1 MNRDNAS
8 ILKNEETRF
17 AIKWEQFFFSPANSL
32 PLTIIRILAGIE
44 MMFLWWSWSPD
55 LQQWFGPNGLISQ
68 DLLQQWR
75 GGWAFSIFDR
85 TTTESSL
92 WAAYGAGFVAFFML
106 TAGVA
111 TTGAAVAAI
120 FFWISLLHRGPMLAG
135 SADDVMTIVLFC
147 LVIGPSGAQI
157 SVDRMIG
164 WNRQE
169 LVSWRAGLALSLLK
183 LHAVAITASSLLAQ
197 LRGDVWWDGTAAWWM
212 VSRIE
217 SSLIDLTWISQS
229 QYLIN
234 ILTHAITAF
243 EFVFIFG
250 VWNKKMCPYVA
261 GAALVC
267 WPLIGLLAGEIPWG
281 IAMAILS
288 ISFVR
293 AHRISEV
300 MHGMTGWKISRPNHL
315 PTVL

>member
-1 MNRDNAS
+1 
-8 ILKNEETRF
+8 
-17 AIKWEQFFFSPANSL
+17 
-32 PLTIIRILAGIE
+32 
-44 MMFLWWSWSPD
+44 MFLWWSWSPD

-169 LVSWRAGLALSLLK
+169 LVSWRAGWPCPSQAPRGSNHGILIAC
-183 LHAVAITASSLLAQ
+183 TAQ
-197 LRGDVWWDGTAAWWM
+197 GRCMVGRNRGMVDGFQN
-212 VSRIE
+212 RIE
-217 SSLIDLTWISQS
+217 
-229 QYLIN
+229 
-234 ILTHAITAF
+234 
-243 EFVFIFG
+243 
-250 VWNKKMCPYVA
+250 PY
-261 GAALVC
+261 
-267 WPLIGLLAGEIPWG
+267 
-281 IAMAILS
+281 
-288 ISFVR
+288 
-293 AHRISEV
+293 
-300 MHGMTGWKISRPNHL
+300 
-315 PTVL
+315 

>member
-120 FFWISLLHRGPMLAG
+120 GARSHR
-135 SADDVMTIVLFC
+135 
-147 LVIGPSGAQI
+147 
-157 SVDRMIG
+157 
-164 WNRQE
+164 
-169 LVSWRAGLALSLLK
+169 
-183 LHAVAITASSLLAQ
+183 
-197 LRGDVWWDGTAAWWM
+197 DG
-212 VSRIE
+212 R
-217 SSLIDLTWISQS
+217 
-229 QYLIN
+229 N
-234 ILTHAITAF
+234 
-243 EFVFIFG
+243 G
-250 VWNKKMCPYVA
+250 A
-261 GAALVC
+261 GAGQCVTRGRGQCLERSA
-267 WPLIGLLAGEIPWG
+267 
-281 IAMAILS
+281 
-288 ISFVR
+288 R
-293 AHRISEV
+293 R
-300 MHGMTGWKISRPNHL
+300 
-315 PTVL
+315 